1 MCIRRAK
8 VTITGTDMT
17 DILLHPFMFRALA
30 VGALLA
36 ALLASLGIFV
46 TLRRMAFFSDGI
58 AHASLAGI
66 AIAVLAGLAPLPVA
80 LVWAAAIAL
89 IIWKLERDTRLPS
102 DTIIGIFFTASMAL
116 GVVLMSFT
124 QGYQPELVSYLFGSI
139 LAIRDAD
146 VVVTALIAA
155 AIMTWIIRSFRQL
168 TYLSLAHENAVVSGI
183 RADLQTATLYVA
195 LAVATVLGVKVL
207 GIVLVSALLVLPAAA
222 SRMLTSTFKEFFTGA
237 IMLAELMMLAGLAI
251 SFALDL
257 PSGATVILVGTAVFG
272 LAALLRPRNA

>member
-1 MCIRRAK
+1 
-8 VTITGTDMT
+8 MT
-17 DILLHPFMFRALA
+17 DILLHPFMLRALA

-80 LVWAAAIAL
+80 IAWAAVIAL

-146 VVVTALIAA
+146 VVVTSLIAA
-155 AIMTWIIRSFRQL
+155 VIMAWIIASFRQL
-168 TYLSLAHENAVVSGI
+168 TYLSLAHESAVVSGI

-195 LAVATVLGVKVL
+195 LAVSTVLGVKVL

-222 SRMLTSTFKEFFTGA
+222 SRMLTSTFKEFFVGA
-237 IMLAELMMLAGLAI
+237 IMLSELMMLAGLAT

>member
-1 MCIRRAK
+1 
-8 VTITGTDMT
+8 MT
-17 DILLHPFMFRALA
+17 DVLLHPFMLRALA

-46 TLRRMAFFSDGI
+46 TLRKMAFFSDGI

-66 AIAVLAGLAPLPVA
+66 AIAVLAGLAPLPFA
-80 LVWAAAIAL
+80 LAWAAVVSL
-89 IIWKLERDTRLPS
+89 VIWKLERDTRLPS

-124 QGYQPELVSYLFGSI
+124 KGYQPELVSYLFGSI

-146 VVVTALIAA
+146 VVVTALVSGAV
-155 AIMTWIIRSFRQL
+155 MTWVVLSFRQL

-222 SRMLTSTFKEFFTGA
+222 SRMLTSTFKEFFVGA
-237 IMLAELMMLAGLAI
+237 IALAELMMLSGLAI

>member
-1 MCIRRAK
+1 
-8 VTITGTDMT
+8 MT
-17 DILLHPFMFRALA
+17 DILLHPFMLRALV

-66 AIAVLAGLAPLPVA
+66 AIAVLAGLAPLPIA
-80 LVWAAAIAL
+80 IAWAAAIAL
-89 IIWKLERDTRLPS
+89 IIWRLERDTRLPS

-124 QGYQPELVSYLFGSI
+124 NGYQPELVSYLFGSI

-146 VVVTALIAA
+146 VAVTALIAG
-155 AIMTWIIRSFRQL
+155 AIMTWIIVSFRQL

-183 RADLQTATLYVA
+183 RADLQTATLYVS

-222 SRMLTSTFKEFFTGA
+222 SRMLTSTFKEFFAGA